1 LKLVDT
7 VRFFFAGSFAEF
19 FTLAGPRGRIE
30 GRTPAGQEL
39 LRTWWQAARARLRI
53 AEQLSPETEL
63 APAVALYREGIT
75 ALIGAGLVAA
85 EGDVRADEVTDI
97 RAAWPALARIWP
109 SLHPGADLGEFR
121 VAREALCEP
130 ARLDAVAPGKA
141 ESFAVYVSMA
151 RLAELLERAI
161 EPRTLRQLER
171 SSKTRKVA
179 LAAAAVI
186 ALVFPVVSFMSPV
199 NLALHRP
206 VIQSSVHQSRTD
218 VGGAPLVNGKI
229 EFTYGTGTYDNQDA
243 GESNPWMM
251 VDLGRPTRIGKI
263 VVYNRGDGWFTDCLP
278 LVLEVGTDTDSFKE
292 LATRTVIF
300 TRTDPWIVDH
310 LDETVR
316 YVRARKA
323 GKGALVLNE
332 LEVYAP

>member
-1 LKLVDT
+1 M
-7 VRFFFAGSFAEF
+7 RSFLGAWFGESVAEF

-39 LRTWWQAARARLRI
+39 LRTWWKAARARLRV
-53 AEQLSPETEL
+53 AEQLSPESEL
-63 APAVALYREGIT
+63 APAVALYREGLT
-75 ALIGAGLVAA
+75 ALIGAALVAA

-109 SLHPGADLGEFR
+109 SLHPDVDLGEFR

-151 RLAELLERAI
+151 RLTALLERAI

-171 SSKTRKVA
+171 SSWTRKAALGAAVAVA
-179 LAAAAVI
+179 LVSPAV
-186 ALVFPVVSFMSPV
+186 ALLSPV

-206 VIQSSVHQSRTD
+206 VTQSSVHPSRAE
-218 VGGAPLVNGKI
+218 VGGAPLVNGKM
-229 EFTYGTGTYDNQDA
+229 EFTYGAGTDNGPDG
-243 GESNPWMM
+243 GEPDPWMM

-263 VVYNRGDGWFTDCLP
+263 AIYNRGDGWFTDCLP
-278 LVLEVGTDTDSFKE
+278 LILEVGADTTSFKQ

-300 TRTDPWIVDH
+300 TRTDPWVVDH

-316 YVRARKA
+316 YVRVRKS
-323 GKGALVLNE
+323 GNGYLALDE